1 MLTKNEINSIQLS
14 ATKKDFYQ
22 IWGELAEIADKLSE
36 RWDVSS
42 TNESDPGI
50 VLLKVLTAIAD
61 KLNYTIDK
69 NTLEAF
75 MPSAAQEESMRKLCN
90 MLGYSMKYYQ
100 SAETTVTIKWI
111 GKTNKENSTLILDN
125 DTEVPYI
132 SIPQFTVFKN
142 SDEDVTYITKEPA
155 EISYNNLSAEINVI
169 EGEAVQCESEN
180 DNIISITNIDDNN
193 RFYLPESQIAENGIF
208 IYNINNGAT
217 SSEAWTKV
225 DNLNTQ
231 SLNTKCYKFGY
242 DSQEGLPYIQ
252 FPEDI
257 STIIEDGLEIWF
269 VRTTGVNGNISA
281 NTLSTV
287 TDFTMTVNSEDKTIT
302 ADSFSITNKNAAVN
316 GTNTE
321 TISNAYDSYKK
332 TIGTFDTLVTCRDY
346 MNKIYNLYNDN
357 NIPLVSNVIV
367 SDIRDDIN
375 KSITLCSF
383 NEYGISYETKAIQ
396 EDNTDL
402 IDHFTLMVY
411 PFKTAYDSG
420 TKKDFTNSFTF
431 SDATFNEIEIALD
444 KYKTLSHNFELP
456 NDDDICC
463 IKNYLKIKAIIST
476 TTKVNALTQQII
488 LNNIYTALYK
498 GFNLRHLNFGDE
510 LLSDTIYET
519 IQNADSR
526 IKFVSLDDPEVET
539 RIYTRNGEYSSSNA
553 DDSDTYQKLMNKLI
567 IRNVL
572 AGRVPLFNYY
582 EDFKPELN
590 EKIPS
595 DTTIPAVI
603 ENITELKSEA
613 KINIDSNSLST
624 KLLDNEVIQFRAPNL
639 KTKKTISA
647 YVNYY
652 FIHKTDNNTAGTAAR
667 MIYLSK
673 WLDTNWDKIY
683 PTDNESSLTVINST
697 AKFNAANGNGYV
709 ILEKNSTSK
718 FIKTSDTSY
727 LPGKQYYYYPLN
739 STTFANWVLKVRA
752 CQYTVNSKSY
762 NYVGIFKSAGSDAS
776 RIPGYLVDNNLNKYT
791 EQTSSTKTTDQN
803 LGELYIQ
810 DVDTTKTNINVAS
823 GLGKD
828 SVIATIEANSD
839 YELKSG
845 EYLYINYTSS
855 STSSNDDGTSSDT
868 STEVSTFF
876 GPGTIIRPNFALAD
890 SKAYKTSSGKSWPKT
905 IATTKQFNNDDEDAT
920 DKQKTLSAGH
930 MWTLGSDEQIEIRE
944 LDKTILKPDDENDVE
959 NIFVYWEMND
969 SRQDF
974 FNGAS
979 EVSLGE
985 NEYFFLTDADKS
997 GLVYYGSGTVIKNY
1011 GLTLKK
1017 LNKEAIVDIA
1027 DVLEYGIEA
1036 LDSVWLKVQTSK
1048 NKYIEIQACQFIN
1061 LTAGDTL
1068 KEITLTSDANSS
1080 DTNVLDNTFKKCSNA
1095 SYILSGTEST
1105 LPQINISGYT
1115 WEVRSKLEFNMGPS
1129 LTQKLMDARDT
1140 ITYGD
1145 SKTLTGN
1152 STSPLAIKANYLCQT
1167 SADTINVEA
1176 LLASYKEED
1185 STVEPEPF
1193 KLSCADI
1200 DEVKCSITVG
1210 EDTVTED
1217 LTMNNFGN
1225 NWTKFSFT
1233 QFLNNTSTDET
1244 ASINF
1249 NVKLPNTTDYYA
1261 LMMVY
1266 YTQTNAEKTAYM
1278 SLPTKETNKLCLFNN
1293 DAWKEISDNKYYLN
1307 PGINIIQV
1315 KFNTTLTLNNANRND
1330 NFIIGPLDI
1339 IKVTKT
1345 NGISDEGL
1353 NLDLLQY
1360 KALKTETMSS
1370 ANSLLTALGN
1380 YDPKHQFYYN
1390 NILESSKTININADL
1405 DENLLSPSCWYDY
1418 NNINNKFVICEIDPD
1433 YLKTGITIANSSKLK

>member
-1 MLTKNEINSIQLS
+1 
-14 ATKKDFYQ
+14 
-22 IWGELAEIADKLSE
+22 
-36 RWDVSS
+36 
-42 TNESDPGI
+42 
-50 VLLKVLTAIAD
+50 
-61 KLNYTIDK
+61 
-69 NTLEAF
+69 
-75 MPSAAQEESMRKLCN
+75 
-90 MLGYSMKYYQ
+90 
-100 SAETTVTIKWI
+100 
-111 GKTNKENSTLILDN
+111 
-125 DTEVPYI
+125 
-132 SIPQFTVFKN
+132 
-142 SDEDVTYITKEPA
+142 
-155 EISYNNLSAEINVI
+155 
-169 EGEAVQCESEN
+169 
-180 DNIISITNIDDNN
+180 
-193 RFYLPESQIAENGIF
+193 
-208 IYNINNGAT
+208 
-217 SSEAWTKV
+217 
-225 DNLNTQ
+225 
-231 SLNTKCYKFGY
+231 
-242 DSQEGLPYIQ
+242 
-252 FPEDI
+252 
-257 STIIEDGLEIWF
+257 
-269 VRTTGVNGNISA
+269 
-281 NTLSTV
+281 
-287 TDFTMTVNSEDKTIT
+287 MTVNSEDKTIT

-321 TISNAYDSYKK
+321 TISNAYDNYKK

-396 EDNTDL
+396 ENDEDL

-444 KYKTLSHNFELP
+444 KYKTLSHSFELP
-456 NDDDICC
+456 QNDDICC
-463 IKNYLKIKAIIST
+463 VKNYLKIKAIIST

-498 GFNLRHLNFGDE
+498 EFNLRHLNFGDE

-539 RIYTRNGEYSSSNA
+539 KIYTRNGEYSSSDA
-553 DDSDTYQKLMNKLI
+553 DDADNYQKLMNKLI

-590 EKIPS
+590 EKTPS
-595 DTTIPAVI
+595 DTSIPAVI
-603 ENITELKSEA
+603 ENITKLESKAEIKLEKEST
-613 KINIDSNSLST
+613 DSTEVLPT

-652 FIHKTDNNTAGTAAR
+652 FIHTTNNNTSGVAAR
-667 MIYLSK
+667 MIYLST
-673 WLDTNWDKIY
+673 WLDNNWDKIY
-683 PTDNESSLTVINST
+683 PTSNESSLTVINSSDKFT
-697 AKFNAANGNGYV
+697 KAKDYGYV
-709 ILEKNSTSK
+709 ILEKSNTTFSK
-718 FIKTSDTSY
+718 TTDTSY
-727 LPGKQYYYYPLN
+727 QAGKQYYYYPLN
-739 STTFANWVLKVRA
+739 STTFANWVIAVRA
-752 CQYTVNSKSY
+752 CTYKVNDTDY
-762 NYVGIFKSAGSDAS
+762 NYVGIFKTTGSDAS
-776 RIPGYLVDNNLNKYT
+776 RVPGYLIDASLNKYV
-791 EQTSSTKTTDQN
+791 EQTSSSNTADLN
-803 LGELYIQ
+803 LGQLYIQ
-810 DVDTTKTNINVAS
+810 QVDTAETNVDIAS

-839 YELKSG
+839 YELQDN

-876 GPGTIIRPNFALAD
+876 GPGTIIRPNFALAA
-890 SKAYKTSSGKSWPKT
+890 SEAYKTSSGKSWPKT
-905 IATTKQFNNDDEDAT
+905 IATTKQFNNDDEEAT

-944 LDKTILKPDDENDVE
+944 LDKTVLKPDEENDVE

-969 SRQDF
+969 DRQDF
-974 FNGAS
+974 FNGAN

-997 GLVYYGSGTVIKNY
+997 GLVYYGSGTVIKNT

-1017 LNKEAIVDIA
+1017 LDTETVVDIA

-1048 NKYIEIQACQFIN
+1048 EKYIEIQACQFIN

-1068 KEITLTSDANSS
+1068 KSITLTSDTNGT
-1080 DTNVLDNTFKKCSNA
+1080 DTSVLDNTFKKCSAA

-1115 WEVRSKLEFNMGPS
+1115 WEVRSRLEFNMGPS
-1129 LTQKLMDARDT
+1129 LTQKLINSRDT
-1140 ITYGD
+1140 ITYYTESETTGKSLTGD
-1145 SKTLTGN
+1145 SK
-1152 STSPLAIKANYLCQT
+1152 SPLAIKANYLCQT
-1167 SADTINVEA
+1167 SADTINVKV
-1176 LLASYKEED
+1176 LLESYKEED
-1185 STVEPEPF
+1185 SATEPEPF
-1193 KLSCADI
+1193 RLSCADI
-1200 DEVKCSITVG
+1200 DEVKCSVEEIT
-1210 EDTVTED
+1210 EE

-1225 NWTKFSFT
+1225 NWTKFSFA
-1233 QFLNNTSTDET
+1233 QFLNNTSTSET

-1261 LMMVY
+1261 LMMIY
-1266 YTQTNAEKTAYM
+1266 YVQTNVSDKAYI
-1278 SLPTKETNKLCLFNN
+1278 SLPTTETNKLGLFNN
-1293 DAWKEISDNKYYLN
+1293 TDWDSVTNNKYYLN

-1330 NFIIGPLDI
+1330 SFIVGPLDI

-1345 NGISDEGL
+1345 YGISDEGL

-1370 ANSLLTALGN
+1370 AKSLLSALNN